1 MFVPERGAFM
11 PTQEER
17 LSALEQTVAVLNR
30 GIWDINHNETI
41 LLGMA
46 VKQGEN
52 IQGMMASLATL
63 NEHFSIQDGRI
74 DTLDGRIDTL
84 DGHIETL
91 DGRIDT
97 LDGHIETLDGRLGA
111 FEQNVN
117 NRFETLEGRFGT
129 LEQSV
134 DSRFEGQDKKL
145 DQIVLLL
152 NTLISKPGERTE

>member
-1 MFVPERGAFM
+1 M

-63 NEHFSIQDGRI
+63 NEHFSIQ
-74 DTLDGRIDTL
+74 
-84 DGHIETL
+84 

>member
-1 MFVPERGAFM
+1 M

-63 NEHFSIQDGRI
+63 NEHFSIQ
-74 DTLDGRIDTL
+74 DGRIDTL

>member
-1 MFVPERGAFM
+1 M

-91 DGRIDT
+91 DGR
-97 LDGHIETLDGRLGA
+97 LGA

>member
-1 MFVPERGAFM
+1 M

-63 NEHFSIQDGRI
+63 NEHFSIQDGR
-74 DTLDGRIDTL
+74 
-84 DGHIETL
+84 IETL